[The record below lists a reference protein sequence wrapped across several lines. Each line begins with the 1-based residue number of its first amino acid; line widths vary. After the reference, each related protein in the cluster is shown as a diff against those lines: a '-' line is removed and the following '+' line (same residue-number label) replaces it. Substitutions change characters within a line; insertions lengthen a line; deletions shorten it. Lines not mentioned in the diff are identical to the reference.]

1 MLAEPASAAH
11 CTALHLSRRRPAAC
25 HSPGAH
31 ARECTAGSS
40 KSPSSS
46 PPLPHTPP
54 HPVHDVAAPPAVGGV
69 RTRTRSEL
77 STSRRFR
84 SATRTPNSTAD
95 PAVSCVT
102 SIRRGDPRFAG
113 SEEIRGDP
121 RRSWIRGDPRFAT
134 ELRVGGSDGGSG
146 GGGGGGEDSR
156 TGLWHCHTA
165 QWNGVVPSAVGWL
178 GSRPPSSTSQRQTG
192 RWPFRQACESP
203 PSSPCEGL
211 LNCKQSRLHRL
222 KTENSPCQTEKIAR
236 GESARGAAV
245 HFTQCSAFRPS
256 FGCRTCAVHL
266 IVQLTVCKPGAAP
279 PSRAFLKAPGAF
291 KNGQA
296 NACRRGLCIVSVRAA
311 CHLCALRV
319 ISVHCKCAGVS
330 SLCIACHL
338 CAL

>member
-1 MLAEPASAAH
+1 MTGACDPAGGPWSNHDDDDDDVRLVTFRNAHMLAEPASAAH

-31 ARECTAGSS
+31 ARECTAGS

-121 RRSWIRGDPRFAT
+121 RRSEEI
-134 ELRVGGSDGGSG
+134 L
-146 GGGGGGEDSR
+146 DSR
-156 TGLWHCHTA
+156 R
-165 QWNGVVPSAVGWL
+165 SEI
-178 GSRPPSSTSQRQTG
+178 RY
-192 RWPFRQACESP
+192 
-203 PSSPCEGL
+203 
-211 LNCKQSRLHRL
+211 
-222 KTENSPCQTEKIAR
+222 
-236 GESARGAAV
+236 GA
-245 HFTQCSAFRPS
+245 
-256 FGCRTCAVHL
+256 
-266 IVQLTVCKPGAAP
+266 
-279 PSRAFLKAPGAF
+279 
-291 KNGQA
+291 
-296 NACRRGLCIVSVRAA
+296 
-311 CHLCALRV
+311 
-319 ISVHCKCAGVS
+319 
-330 SLCIACHL
+330 
-338 CAL
+338 